1 MSKDSRLKAVG
12 PAELVDL
19 QQQVEH
25 LQVLQQISLLA
36 ATCRDRNQLLEKSL
50 LCLKTAFQVNG
61 CGIYQLHD
69 PDSPLHLVAEQGID
83 AELVRELQK
92 VPAGQGLIAQVVQSG
107 SPQTWSNLAQEPQL
121 YCQATLAAGW
131 CSLLAH
137 PLFAH
142 DQLLGV
148 VFLFQQTVRQFSQQE
163 IALLGNCC
171 QILAA
176 AIDSSE
182 LLEKL
187 EWQHRLT
194 HASQR
199 ELDRSRRQ
207 LREHVSRLEESNR
220 SLEQA
225 NQMKDRFLAL
235 ASHELRTPLTWI
247 ITATELLEGQ
257 RHELPPES
265 RALLETI
272 FKGGRRLNSLVEDLL
287 EMARIESRDIY
298 LAQETVDLS
307 LLLNELALQYR
318 DEILRRQLTLELE
331 LGSLT
336 DQLSPVG
343 DHYHLRIAL
352 ERILKNAL
360 KFTPPEGKISLS
372 AGYISSEELVRRKSE
387 IEPFCPEFFRRTPL
401 HDHLDICIIDSGVGI
416 AEQDRLLIFDK
427 FHGAGDISL
436 HGKQRNSIQGPS
448 AGLGLP
454 LAKGMIEAHGGM
466 IWLENAPG
474 SESGSC
480 FHVLLP
486 LHQPTRGGDDKG

>member
-1 MSKDSRLKAVG
+1 M
-12 PAELVDL
+12 
-19 QQQVEH
+19 
-25 LQVLQQISLLA
+25 LA
-36 ATCRDRNQLLEKSL
+36 ATIRDRNQLLTESL
-50 LCLKTAFQVNG
+50 QQLKAAFQMSG

-69 PDSPLHLVAEQGID
+69 LDSPLHLVAELGIST
-83 AELVRELQK
+83 ELVRELQK

-107 SPQTWSNLAQEPQL
+107 QPQQWPDLAQETQL
-121 YCQATLAAGW
+121 YCQACLTAGW
-131 CSLLAH
+131 NSLQAHPLLAH
-137 PLFAH
+137 DRLIGVLFM
-142 DQLLGV
+142 
-148 VFLFQQTVRQFSQQE
+148 FQNNQRALTPQE
-163 IALLGNCC
+163 MALLGDCC

-247 ITATELLEGQ
+247 FTATELLEGQ
-257 RHELPPES
+257 LFAMPAES

-272 FKGGRRLNSLVEDLL
+272 FKGSRRLNSLVEDLL

-298 LAQETVDLS
+298 LAQEAVDLP
-307 LLLNELALQYR
+307 LLLNELVLQYR
-318 DEILRRQLTLELE
+318 DEALRRQLTLELS
-331 LGSLT
+331 LGSLAG
-336 DQLSPVG
+336 QLSPVG

-352 ERILKNAL
+352 ERILKNAF
-360 KFTPPEGKISLS
+360 KFTPPEGTIGIF
-372 AGYISSEELVRRKSE
+372 AGYISGEDLSKRRSD
-387 IEPFCPEFFRRTPL
+387 IEPFCPDFFRQTPL
-401 HDHLDICIIDSGVGI
+401 HDHLDIRIVDSGVGI

-436 HGKQRNSIQGPS
+436 HGRQQNSIQGPS

-466 IWLENAPG
+466 IWVENAPG
-474 SESGSC
+474 RDSGSS

-486 LHQPTRGGDDKG
+486 LHQPSRESDA